1 MRVVVDTNVFI
12 SGIFFGGSSHQ
23 ILKAWESGKFTLLL
37 STDILAEY
45 QRVSHE
51 LSRAYRKI
59 DIAPILEVVASNAEI
74 VVAPDLPSQVC
85 EDPDDDKFLS
95 CAETGKAD
103 YIVTGDKLLLK
114 VRTYA
119 GIPIVKP
126 RFFADNCLK

>member
-51 LSRAYRKI
+51 LSRAYPKI

-119 GIPIVKP
+119 GSPIVKP
-126 RFFADNCLK
+126 RFFADN